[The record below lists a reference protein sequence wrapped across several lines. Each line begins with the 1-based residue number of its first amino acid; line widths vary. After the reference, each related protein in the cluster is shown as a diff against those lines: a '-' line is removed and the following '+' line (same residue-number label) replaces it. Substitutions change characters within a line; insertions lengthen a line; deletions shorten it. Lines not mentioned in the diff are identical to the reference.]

1 MFNITFPKK
10 PSNYRQI
17 DEFVSRS
24 AQPRK
29 SGIKWLKK
37 QGVTD
42 IISFR
47 KEGTSSFNEKEYVE
61 NMGMK
66 YHCIPTS
73 GRNPSEEKVGKFLD
87 IIEDIKNTDGK
98 VHIHCKAGAD
108 RTGMYSWIYK
118 QKNGIGEM
126 EENKREMFHMGYNPI
141 MYPKLI
147 RWIEDYLYKG
157 WR

>member
-1 MFNITFPKK
+1 MFGITFPKK
-10 PSNYRQI
+10 PSNYLQI
-17 DEFVSRS
+17 DDFVSRS

-47 KEGTSSFNEKEYVE
+47 KNPPSSFDEKAYVE
-61 NMGMK
+61 ELGMK
-66 YHCIPTS
+66 YHNIPMS
-73 GRNPSEEKVGKFLD
+73 ARKPSEEKVGQFLD
-87 IIEDIKNTDGK
+87 LVEGIKEMDGR

-108 RTGMYSWIYK
+108 RTGMFSWIYK
-118 QKNGIGEM
+118 QKNGIGSM
-126 EENKREMFHMGYNPI
+126 SENKSEMFHMGYDPT
-141 MYPKLI
+141 MYPRLI
-147 RWIEDYLYKG
+147 RWIEDFLYKG